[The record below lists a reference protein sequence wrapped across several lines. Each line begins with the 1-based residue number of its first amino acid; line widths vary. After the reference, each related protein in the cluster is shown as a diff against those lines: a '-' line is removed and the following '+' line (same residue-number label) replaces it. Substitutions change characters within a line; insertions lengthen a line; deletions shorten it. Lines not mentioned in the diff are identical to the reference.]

1 MSLDISGQ
9 VGCQQGAALSV
20 HSLVYT
26 DSHTL
31 PPSLTRLSHNLLSG
45 CGGRRVRGY
54 RETVTVT
61 CVPLLLMPVLTTC

>member
-31 PPSLTRLSHNLLSG
+31 PPS
-45 CGGRRVRGY
+45 
-54 RETVTVT
+54 VTICSVGAGAEEYKDIEK
-61 CVPLLLMPVLTTC
+61 L

>member
-31 PPSLTRLSHNLLSG
+31 PPSLAS
-45 CGGRRVRGY
+45 
-54 RETVTVT
+54 VTICSVGAGAEEYEDIEK
-61 CVPLLLMPVLTTC
+61 L

>member
-31 PPSLTRLSHNLLSG
+31 PHSLASVGAGAEEYEDIEKL
-45 CGGRRVRGY
+45 
-54 RETVTVT
+54 
-61 CVPLLLMPVLTTC
+61 